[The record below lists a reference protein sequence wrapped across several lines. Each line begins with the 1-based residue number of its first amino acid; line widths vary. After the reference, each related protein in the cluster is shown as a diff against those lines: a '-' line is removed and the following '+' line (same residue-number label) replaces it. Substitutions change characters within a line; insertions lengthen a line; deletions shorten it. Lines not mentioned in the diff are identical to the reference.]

1 MATQATTLTRP
12 LAPASAGVMLP
23 AFTLWW
29 REIVRFYRQP
39 TRVVGVLA
47 SPLVFWLV
55 IGSGFGTSFR
65 SGGGPGQ
72 QHYLDYFYPGALIM
86 IVLFTSIFTMM
97 SVIEDRKEGFLL
109 SVLVA
114 PVPRTAI
121 VLGKVLGGT
130 TLSAVQGLIF
140 LIFAPFAGVHLELAQ
155 VLLAAVVVFLVSF
168 ALTALGF
175 AIAWPMDSSQA
186 FHGIVN
192 LFLIPLWLLS
202 GALFPIQNASKWIKV
217 IMRLNPLTYGVE
229 ALRGLLY
236 PGAETT
242 FPLPSAMATLRSVF
256 AGNVWTRITD
266 GKPPHHEA
274 RRLIVGNSIAE
285 QYAFFPALNATL
297 NGTSAAL
304 LLTGRSPD
312 CSRAHCRTPRLHDC
326 CGSCVGS
333 VSGVL
338 SILPLQS
345 RKHSIPGR
353 GMGTSRLFH
362 DSDFPCHTGDRHRAA
377 GDHHF
382 DSRAEGAVS
391 AASGDRALDVAFVDV
406 CFRHGCDCLFHA
418 LPMVPAQLVASD
430 GDSSR

>member
-1 MATQATTLTRP
+1 MATHATTLTRP
-12 LAPASAGVMLP
+12 MERPGSAGLLLP

-130 TLSAVQGLIF
+130 TLSAVQGMIF
-140 LIFAPFAGVHLELAQ
+140 LIFAPFAGVHFDPLQ
-155 VLLAAVVVFLVSF
+155 VLLVAIVVFLVSF
-168 ALTALGF
+168 SLTALGF

-202 GALFPIQNASKWIKV
+202 GALFPLSGASKSLQIV
-217 IMRLNPLTYGVE
+217 MRLNPLTYGVE

-236 PGAETT
+236 PSAETT
-242 FPLPSAMATLRSVF
+242 FPLPSAMATLLLFSLVMLALAVLMANRRT
-256 AGNVWTRITD
+256 TR
-266 GKPPHHEA
+266 
-274 RRLIVGNSIAE
+274 
-285 QYAFFPALNATL
+285 PAA
-297 NGTSAAL
+297 
-304 LLTGRSPD
+304 
-312 CSRAHCRTPRLHDC
+312 
-326 CGSCVGS
+326 
-333 VSGVL
+333 
-338 SILPLQS
+338 
-345 RKHSIPGR
+345 
-353 GMGTSRLFH
+353 
-362 DSDFPCHTGDRHRAA
+362 
-377 GDHHF
+377 
-382 DSRAEGAVS
+382 
-391 AASGDRALDVAFVDV
+391 
-406 CFRHGCDCLFHA
+406 
-418 LPMVPAQLVASD
+418 
-430 GDSSR
+430 